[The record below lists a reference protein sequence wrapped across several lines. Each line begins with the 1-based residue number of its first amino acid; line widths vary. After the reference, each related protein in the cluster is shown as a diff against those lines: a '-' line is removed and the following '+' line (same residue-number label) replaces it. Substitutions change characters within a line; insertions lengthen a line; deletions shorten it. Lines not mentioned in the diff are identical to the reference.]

1 MPVPEGEITTTEIL
15 QTEVD
20 LAEELLAADDEVL
33 VQVLDESIVEEA
45 LEEAIRAADAEVAVE
60 VKPAPK
66 KRAKKV

>member
-33 VQVLDESIVEEA
+33 VQVLDESIVEKA
-45 LEEAIRAADAEVAVE
+45 LEEWDEDE
-60 VKPAPK
+60 
-66 KRAKKV
+66 